1 MGIFRTRKI
10 NTPYNIDKPKR
21 YIFEEEL
28 TMENTTNTIGISTKD
43 IKKVFTPKQFAIIKD
58 NLRAYFVNMGYIHI
72 EKADYGKGWY
82 IFKSAEDAKNGSYV
96 QFCEN
101 IDYLNGWLYG
111 VVQAVNGI
119 IKANG
124 NKDINMKQ
132 YIPIFMEL

>member
-1 MGIFRTRKI
+1 MK
-10 NTPYNIDKPKR
+10 NTS
-21 YIFEEEL
+21 
-28 TMENTTNTIGISTKD
+28 NTIGISVKD
-43 IKKVFTPKQFAIIKD
+43 IKKFFTLRQMAINKD
-58 NLRAYFVNMGYIHI
+58 KLRAYFVNIGYIHI

-124 NKDINMKQ
+124 NKDNNRS
-132 YIPIFMEL
+132 IFMEL

>member
-1 MGIFRTRKI
+1 
-10 NTPYNIDKPKR
+10 
-21 YIFEEEL
+21 
-28 TMENTTNTIGISTKD
+28 MENIINTIGISTKD

-124 NKDINMKQ
+124 NKDNNRS
-132 YIPIFMEL
+132 IFMEFQHTRGGHFL

>member
-1 MGIFRTRKI
+1 M
-10 NTPYNIDKPKR
+10 
-21 YIFEEEL
+21 
-28 TMENTTNTIGISTKD
+28 TT
-43 IKKVFTPKQFAIIKD
+43 A
-58 NLRAYFVNMGYIHI
+58 H
-72 EKADYGKGWY
+72 KGWY

-124 NKDINMKQ
+124 NKDNNMIQ
-132 YIPIFMEL
+132 YKPIFMEF

>member
-1 MGIFRTRKI
+1 
-10 NTPYNIDKPKR
+10 
-21 YIFEEEL
+21 
-28 TMENTTNTIGISTKD
+28 MENITENITNTIGIGVKD

-58 NLRAYFVNMGYIHI
+58 NLRAYLVNMGYIYI
-72 EKADYGKGWY
+72 DKADYGKGWY
-82 IFKSAEDAKNGSYV
+82 IFKSAEDVKNGSYV

-124 NKDINMKQ
+124 NKDTNMNNMKQ
-132 YIPIFMEL
+132 YAPIFMEL

>member
-1 MGIFRTRKI
+1 MRKI
-10 NTPYNIDKPKR
+10 NTPYNIVKKR

-28 TMENTTNTIGISTKD
+28 TMENITNTIGISVKD
-43 IKKVFTPKQFAIIKD
+43 IKKVFTPKQIAIIKD
-58 NLRAYFVNMGYIHI
+58 NLRAYLVNMGYIHI

-124 NKDINMKQ
+124 NKDNNMIQ
-132 YIPIFMEL
+132 YKPIFMEF

>member
-1 MGIFRTRKI
+1 
-10 NTPYNIDKPKR
+10 
-21 YIFEEEL
+21 
-28 TMENTTNTIGISTKD
+28 MENIINTIGISTKD

-119 IKANG
+119 IGIIKANG
-124 NKDINMKQ
+124 NKDNNRS
-132 YIPIFMEL
+132 IFMEF